1 MITVLLVQA
10 LLFVATNAQQYIRQC
25 TCAEIEPCNH
35 ISSNVLLMCSD
46 QCQSHAIAAGVSYP
60 ALRQCQQE
68 LREPMDRMISCMKAS
83 LAGSCAWDRPQ
94 MIWKTNPAAF
104 KLAFLKRM
112 RTMLSRSGVLV
123 EALTFYGKAKDY
135 LNCKTNCVSRVLNAC
150 KERNGCGTWSP
161 PNDQLVEMYM
171 YCAVRSGLDTMAMRR
186 LCHCVANA
194 GLRLIFM
201 DVVFINNQ
209 QHDGGREAV
218 GNLISSAPSIQC
230 GHEIFHATYGTND
243 AITTKQCILPELP
256 PREQRKNHQT
266 TCAVQGNVCIYYENF
281 PSIECETFNQIYD
294 HATVSNS
301 IFEIVNNKCGAFTR
315 NGSIIVACFCNE
327 DYCNAMESA
336 KARSIRNPQITTN
349 VFNWKVI
356 SNKELQTSLLQ
367 CLKDNMVTPSKNDD
381 LGNAISAMI
390 VLAYFFCA
398 ILSCVCVV
406 AIYRGPAETQK
417 QVDARK

>member
-10 LLFVATNAQQYIRQC
+10 LLLAATNAQQYIRQC

-35 ISSNVLLMCSD
+35 MSSNVLLMCSD

-83 LAGSCAWDRPQ
+83 MAGSCAWDRPQ

-194 GLRLIFM
+194 GLR
-201 DVVFINNQ
+201 
-209 QHDGGREAV
+209 
-218 GNLISSAPSIQC
+218 
-230 GHEIFHATYGTND
+230 
-243 AITTKQCILPELP
+243 
-256 PREQRKNHQT
+256 
-266 TCAVQGNVCIYYENF
+266 
-281 PSIECETFNQIYD
+281 
-294 HATVSNS
+294 
-301 IFEIVNNKCGAFTR
+301 
-315 NGSIIVACFCNE
+315 
-327 DYCNAMESA
+327 
-336 KARSIRNPQITTN
+336 
-349 VFNWKVI
+349 
-356 SNKELQTSLLQ
+356 
-367 CLKDNMVTPSKNDD
+367 
-381 LGNAISAMI
+381 
-390 VLAYFFCA
+390 
-398 ILSCVCVV
+398 
-406 AIYRGPAETQK
+406 
-417 QVDARK
+417 